1 MRLLSAFL
9 ITILFT
15 SCTSTIELEQG
26 DYDKKVVVDGWIE
39 SGNYANVYLT
49 WSSPFLS
56 DLDSASIR
64 ESFINYA
71 KVTLSSSDGE
81 SEILVLKRQNNTFPP
96 FVYKSVVIKGKVGL
110 RYDIKVEVGGLVITA
125 STSIPE
131 PPEITRLIMIPVSDS
146 TGFLKGELKP
156 DGTKDEFLFVNF
168 KSKISKDEIFHSG
181 RIPVWW
187 ARKSSELSVFN
198 IYRNTKTYMNLINPK
213 SDPYYGWPEFQFSLQ
228 DSVSVKVGNIDQ
240 QSYDVL
246 LSVLTDQAVQEN
258 PFSFNSMGIK
268 SNIYGGIGRWTGIGV
283 SPILIYDGKN
293 LKTED

>member
-1 MRLLSAFL
+1 MRYISIFF
-9 ITILFT
+9 IIILFA

-26 DYDKKVVVDGWIE
+26 DYEKKVVVDGWIE

-64 ESFINYA
+64 ETFINYA
-71 KVTLSSSDGE
+71 KVTLTSSEGE

-96 FVYKSVVIKGKVGL
+96 FVYKSVQIKGKAGL
-110 RYDIKVEVGGLVITA
+110 RYDLKVEVEGLNITA
-125 STSIPE
+125 STSIPQ
-131 PPEITRLIMIPVSDS
+131 PPEITRLIMVPMDDS

-156 DGTKDEFLFVNF
+156 DGTKDEFLFINF
-168 KSKISKDEIFHSG
+168 KSKMSRDEIFRPC

-187 ARKSSELSVFN
+187 AKKTSELSVFN

-213 SDPYYGWPEFQFSLQ
+213 SDPYYGWPEFRFSLQ

-240 QSYDVL
+240 ESYDIL
-246 LSVLTDQAVQEN
+246 FSVLTDQAVQEN
-258 PFSFNSMGIK
+258 PFSFNSTGIK
-268 SNIYGGIGRWTGIGV
+268 SNISGGIGRWTGIGV
-283 SPILIYDGKN
+283 APMLFYDGKN
-293 LKTED
+293 LKSED